1 MRISKKISKKKRL
14 ILEELNIVKKFTQ
27 FYKKLDAEQ
36 KRVLGLYK
44 GNGYKLINKYLLNKN
59 SIKDFTY
66 NDFITPYYMETILK
80 TNYINMANAITIRP
94 EKIQKHIEHIINK
107 QIIRPINIIDSLFQN
122 KYVDKLVGTEKL
134 YRGLAKCFVADL
146 KIGDEI
152 VFSNYS
158 STSYDWDV
166 AQQFA
171 QLQDADVRNSC
182 ICVLTG
188 LKGVPYIYL
197 PWIIYHNQNEPIVD
211 IMQGRVDKT
220 EFEFFLPRNLKFKLV
235 GKDENLLS
243 QLQIS
248 TYKDLTN
255 LLKKE
260 GVDKISNLLH
270 LNKTRLNKSNKSNKS
285 NKNNK
290 LSNRKSAK
298 KISISSKLF
307 KKMPIYYLEYVETL
321 PYSNIMPWTMPSDF
335 NLKIKPSIDKKAI

>member
-1 MRISKKISKKKRL
+1 MRISHKISKKRRL

-27 FYKKLDAEQ
+27 FYKKLTAEQ

-44 GNGYKLINKYLLNKN
+44 GDGYKLINKYLLNKN

-66 NDFITPYYMETILK
+66 NELISAYYLETILK
-80 TNYINMANAITIRP
+80 NDYVNLANAITIRP
-94 EKIQKHIEHIINK
+94 EKIQKHIEKLVNMD
-107 QIIRPINIIDSLFQN
+107 IIRPINVIDDLFKN

-235 GKDENLLS
+235 SKDENLLS

-260 GVDKISNLLH
+260 GVNKISSLVH
-270 LNKTRLNKSNKSNKS
+270 LNKTRLNK
-285 NKNNK
+285 NNK
-290 LSNRKSAK
+290 ISNRNSSK
-298 KISISSKLF
+298 KNSISSKLF

-321 PYSNIMPWTMPSDF
+321 P
-335 NLKIKPSIDKKAI
+335 